1 MSCMMCP
8 PGENSDEQLTAPGPA
23 EALGRGW
30 LPQDRADPAAWRP
43 WVRRGHP
50 SGHSHPSPS
59 TVLDSRPPGRE
70 SCDPRASESTGPGP
84 ASRAQWALVS
94 SPALQPTPRRP
105 PARPEGGLEPGS
117 ASPCRKTLAS
127 QPSWVSGGARVP
139 QLAEDRA
146 LTIAWCAVGWG
157 VMRLFHKKAR
167 PSSLEA
173 GEG

>member
-1 MSCMMCP
+1 MRP

-43 WVRRGHP
+43 WVLRGHP

-70 SCDPRASESTGPGP
+70 SCDPPSFGEHRPWPSLQGSMGPCVQPSPPAHSPQASCTARGGPGAWERLP
-84 ASRAQWALVS
+84 LLEDA
-94 SPALQPTPRRP
+94 
-105 PARPEGGLEPGS
+105 GLS
-117 ASPCRKTLAS
+117 AFLG
-127 QPSWVSGGARVP
+127 VGGGARVP

-146 LTIAWCAVGWG
+146 LSIAWCAVGWG